1 MADWMRDVRTD
12 AASQNRG
19 RPSTG
24 CRRASNLLFAATGAA
39 LLAGLV
45 QALLALPGGP
55 GGPFTDTV
63 VVAVLAFPV
72 VAFFLGALAQPGR
85 RLGWLLIGAGLALN
99 SLGEAYFF
107 FAQRS
112 LTAFPTAGDFLC
124 LGLFPPLVAGLI
136 LLVRAQ
142 RQPARL
148 SIGVDGVVIA
158 LAIASLAYE
167 LIFNLL
173 LGGAAASRQLV
184 GGELAYPILDL
195 GVLTML
201 AVVCIPS
208 RFRVGAAY
216 LWLMAGMTALL
227 ATDVANVKETV
238 HGVDSPGL
246 ALYFGWA
253 LAVVL
258 LSASSR
264 SSAALPRSGAFRGRP
279 LQVALGGAMLL
290 SLALLLE
297 EAAHD
302 QNLVVIV
309 ASGAALLLGLARLF
323 RTLAENS
330 RLIGERD
337 EVIARQSEMQ
347 SRLRFQADHDP
358 LTGLFNRR
366 RFVERVDE
374 QLRYAHR
381 YGRGGAMLFL
391 DLDSF
396 KFVNDSFGHP
406 TGDRVIR
413 RVAAAI
419 EDSLRAT
426 DTAARLGGDEF
437 AVLLP
442 EVDEEGALQVAETV
456 LSAIKAGHEPTVAA
470 SAGIVLFGADRE
482 HSAADLLVATDIAL
496 YEAKRAGNGGVS
508 VFRGQKGHRLAW
520 VDRIRDALR
529 EDRLVLHAQPIVDLR
544 SGAVA
549 REELLVRMVDRH
561 GGEIPPASFLPTA
574 ERFGLIAEIDR
585 LAVAKAIELA
595 RSGRAV
601 AVNISGPSLTDREL
615 VDEVASAIRAGL
627 DPHLLSFELTE
638 TTGVA
643 NIEAARRFA
652 GYLENLGCELA
663 LDDFGT
669 GLSSLG
675 YLKSIP
681 IQVIKID
688 TEFVREMSRNTFDR
702 YLVQTIVG
710 LAHRLGQK
718 TVAEGVEDQAT
729 LTLVRELGVDFAQG
743 YLLGA
748 PAPLDAGGPHE
759 VEPSVREALQAV
771 A

>member
-1 MADWMRDVRTD
+1 VRTD
-12 AASQNRG
+12 AIPQDRRRSHA
-19 RPSTG
+19 G
-24 CRRASNLLFAATGAA
+24 CRRASNLLLAGALLA
-39 LLAGLV
+39 LLAGILV
-45 QALLALPGGP
+45 ALLALPGSPSGP
-55 GGPFTDTV
+55 LAGALV
-63 VVAVLAFPV
+63 AAVLSLPV
-72 VAFFLGALAQPGR
+72 VSFFVCALAQPGR
-85 RLGWLLIGAGLALN
+85 RLGWFLIGAALVLN

-112 LTAFPTAGDFLC
+112 LTEFPTPGDVLC
-124 LGLFPPLVAGLI
+124 LAFFPPLVAGLT
-136 LLVRAQ
+136 LLVHAERK
-142 RQPARL
+142 PARL
-148 SIGVDGVVIA
+148 SIGIDGVVIA

-167 LIFNLL
+167 LIFNQLL
-173 LGGAAASRQLV
+173 AGAAASRQLV
-184 GGELAYPILDL
+184 GGQLAYPILDL

-201 AVVCIPS
+201 AVACIPS

-216 LWLMAGMTALL
+216 LWLMAGMAVLL
-227 ATDVANVKETV
+227 AADVAKLRETTG
-238 HGVDSPGL
+238 GVDSPGT
-246 ALYFGWA
+246 ALYFGWG

-264 SSAALPRSGAFRGRP
+264 FGAALPHSGAFRGRA
-279 LQVALGGAMLL
+279 LHVALGGAMLV
-290 SLALLLE
+290 SLGLLLE
-297 EAAHD
+297 EVAD
-302 QNLVVIV
+302 DRNLVVI
-309 ASGAALLLGLARLF
+309 ASSGAALLLGQVRLF
-323 RTLAENS
+323 RTLAENR
-330 RLIGERD
+330 RLIEERD
-337 EVIARQSEMQ
+337 AVIARQREMGA
-347 SRLRFQADHDP
+347 RLRFQADHDT

-381 YGRGGAMLFL
+381 YRRGGAMLFL

-396 KFVNDSFGHP
+396 KFINDSFGHP
-406 TGDRVIR
+406 IGDRVIR

-419 EDSLRAT
+419 EASLRAT

-456 LSAIKAGHEPTVAA
+456 LSAIKAGQGPTVGAG
-470 SAGIVLFGADRE
+470 AGIVLFEADRE
-482 HSAADLLVATDIAL
+482 HSAADLLVAADIAL
-496 YEAKRAGNGGVS
+496 YEAKRAGDGGVS
-508 VFRGQKGHRLAW
+508 IFRGQKGQRLAW
-520 VDRIRDALR
+520 VDRIRAALR
-529 EDRLVLHAQPIVDLR
+529 EDRLILNAQPIVDLR
-544 SGAVA
+544 SGEVA
-549 REELLVRMVDRH
+549 REELLVRMVERDGR
-561 GGEIPPASFLPTA
+561 EIPPASFLPTA

-585 LAVAKAIELA
+585 FAVGKAIELA

-601 AVNISGPSLTDREL
+601 AVNISGPSLTDRAL
-615 VDEVASAIRAGL
+615 IDEVATSIRAGL

-652 GYLENLGCELA
+652 GYLENLGCDLA

-681 IQVIKID
+681 IQLIKID
-688 TEFVREMSRNTFDR
+688 TEFVREMSRSSFDR
-702 YLVQTIVG
+702 YLVQTIVA

-729 LTLVRELGVDFAQG
+729 LTLTRMLGVDYAQG
-743 YLLGA
+743 YLLGP
-748 PAPLDAGGPHE
+748 PAPLEAGPHE
-759 VEPSVREALQAV
+759 VEPALREALQAV